1 MIKSTAAQEPG
12 MDYETVLNAM
22 SEFFEGQFFEVGK
35 VVSKEK
41 IKGTEEDPFKIF
53 NKVYVEQDGGGFS
66 GDDFHGTV
74 YFHIGNDRFAT
85 ASY

>member
-1 MIKSTAAQEPG
+1 
-12 MDYETVLNAM
+12 MDYEAVLSAM

-35 VVSKEK
+35 AVSKAEV
-41 IKGTEEDPFKIF
+41 KGSEEDPFKIF
-53 NKVYVEQDGGGFS
+53 DKVYVDQGGGGFT

-85 ASY
+85 AHY